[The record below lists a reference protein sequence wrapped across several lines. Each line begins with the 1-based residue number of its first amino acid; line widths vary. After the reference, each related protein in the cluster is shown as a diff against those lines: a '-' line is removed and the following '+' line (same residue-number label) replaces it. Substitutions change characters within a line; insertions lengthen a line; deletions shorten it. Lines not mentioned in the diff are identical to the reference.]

1 MSLKDDKHYA
11 ERRELFEGD
20 KAFLNDYLKE
30 SNIAW
35 KLEDIVQWARDNGL
49 KKKNKKLAN
58 LISENVTKDFSSG
71 ESDFSQFRFEVKEK
85 RFLQKD
91 YCHVSVRA
99 KVTSERDDSYNRIAD
114 SERRVTWTYEGG
126 SEAEHS
132 GVHFGEDGI
141 EEEQMLVLFKK
152 VLVDLVEK

>member
-20 KAFLNDYLKE
+20 KTFLNDYLKE

-35 KLEDIVQWARDNGL
+35 KLEDIVQWARGNGL
-49 KKKNKKLAN
+49 RKKNKKLAN
-58 LISENVTKDFSSG
+58 LISENVTADFSS
-71 ESDFSQFRFEVKEK
+71 SKYDIYQFRFFVKEK

-91 YCHVSVRA
+91 YCHVTVRA
-99 KVTSERDDSYNRIAD
+99 RVTSELDDSWNRIAD
-114 SERRVTWTYEGG
+114 SERKVTWTYEGG

-132 GVHFGEDGI
+132 GVHFGALTSYK
-141 EEEQMLVLFKK
+141 QCVLF
-152 VLVDLVEK
+152 